1 MVNNQEHLIEEL
13 KKKVEMIP
21 FFLEKENIIK

>member
-1 MVNNQEHLIEEL
+1 MEYNQQQLIEEL

-21 FFLEKENIIK
+21 VFLERESIIE